1 MVSMEYIW
9 IPAKPNTLNFK
20 LQTTKHNPMD
30 LFYRSLRAILLFY
43 IFNGITLNPTAAMK
57 VFWFLFYSSTPYL
70 WGKGSNIRFIS
81 GVFGHG
87 CLITTDKR
95 KLSKP

>member
-1 MVSMEYIW
+1 MEYIW
-9 IPAKPNTLNFK
+9 VPIKPNTLNIK
-20 LQTTKHNPMD
+20 PQTTKHTPMD
-30 LFYRSLRAILLFY
+30 LFYRSLRTIPLFF

-70 WGKGSNIRFIS
+70 WGKGSDIRSIS

-87 CLITTDKR
+87 GLITTDKR
-95 KLSKP
+95 KRSEP